1 MNYMDGVSL
10 LTSNN
15 VSNNTS
21 TFDFSSRDLIDE
33 ISVAEASKLSNGIIL
48 INLDS
53 EPLSTVRRITEQN
66 TEIDIVLLAS
76 QGQEDLV
83 AEGLQSGA
91 IDYLLKPVSE
101 TSLQEMLERVS
112 RYSCPNIVAKSW
124 RTKQL
129 LQLAY
134 RVASSD
140 ATALIQGESGT
151 GKEVIARYI
160 HNNSSQAAGPF
171 VAINCA
177 AIPES
182 MIEATLFGHEKG
194 AFTGAV
200 NSQSGKFEEANNGTI
215 FLDEI
220 GELTPSVQ
228 AKLLRVLQEREVQRV
243 GSHKTIDLK
252 LRVVAAT
259 NIDLQ
264 KAVEDG
270 RFREDLYFRLA
281 VLPLTLPPLRERPE
295 DILPLAR
302 FIAES
307 LGEENL
313 IFTSA
318 AENSLNNYSFPGNV
332 RELENIIQRALLM
345 RHGAHI
351 DAVDLMLPSQSEPQI
366 SDKSAEEVLLYGK
379 VEGKKRAEYDYV
391 INVIRSCN
399 GNRSRSAEKLGIST
413 RALRY
418 KLTAMKDAGVDLDTL
433 LAKVA

>member
-1 MNYMDGVSL
+1 MNYMDGISL

-15 VSNNTS
+15 VSNNIS
-21 TFDFSSRDLIDE
+21 IFDSSSRNLIRE
-33 ISVAEASKLSNGIIL
+33 VCLSEASSLPSGIVL
-48 INLDS
+48 VNLDS
-53 EPLSTVRRITEQN
+53 EPLSVVREMTAQN
-66 TEIDIVLLAS
+66 PDIDIVLLAS
-76 QGQEDLV
+76 QGQEDSV

-101 TSLQEMLERVS
+101 ASLQEILERIS

-160 HNNSSQAAGPF
+160 HNNSAHAAGPF

-177 AIPES
+177 AIPET
-182 MIEATLFGHEKG
+182 MVEATLFGHEKG

-200 NSQSGKFEEANNGTI
+200 QSQSGKFEEANGGTI

-220 GELTPSVQ
+220 GELTPAVQ
-228 AKLLRVLQEREVQRV
+228 AKLLRVIQEREVQRV
-243 GSHKTIDLK
+243 GSHKTINLK

-259 NIDLQ
+259 NINLQ

-281 VLPLTLPPLRERPE
+281 VLPLTIPPLRDRVE

-302 FIAES
+302 FIASS
-307 LGEENL
+307 LGEEQL
-313 IFTSA
+313 EFTGAAQSA
-318 AENSLNNYSFPGNV
+318 LNNYSFPGNV

-345 RHGAHI
+345 RHGAQV
-351 DAVDLMLPSQSEPQI
+351 DAVDLMLPNLE
-366 SDKSAEEVLLYGK
+366 SAPDTQEGEEDLALYGK